1 MDNNTTIITER
12 YEYFENHINDL
23 VEYNWWTTKAKNII
37 RDAYLVDINPSW
49 VEAQLRENRHSEIY
63 IRIIQKCRLMKSAIP
78 RDKKPKDILLAKQ
91 LDNICSL
98 YRNELLTELTNTI
111 REYCL

>member
-23 VEYNWWTTKAKNII
+23 IEYNWWTTKAKNII

>member
-12 YEYFENHINDL
+12 CEYFENHINDL

-63 IRIIQKCRLMKSAIP
+63 IRIIQKCRLMKSSTTHNKNANNTV
-78 RDKKPKDILLAKQ
+78 LAKQ
-91 LDNICSL
+91 LDNICL
-98 YRNELLTELTNTI
+98 HYRNELLTELTNTI
-111 REYCL
+111 RDYCL

>member
-23 VEYNWWTTKAKNII
+23 IEYNWWTTKAKNII

-63 IRIIQKCRLMKSAIP
+63 IRIIQKCRLMKSSIP
-78 RDKKPKDILLAKQ
+78 HDKKPKDILLAKQ

-111 REYCL
+111 RDYCL